1 MTEFFKLPVFGIGI
15 TLIAFFGALAL
26 RKKIKF
32 VLFNPVLIASAL
44 IILFLVIFDV
54 SFTDYN
60 KGGKYLSFFLGP
72 AIVALGVLFF
82 EKYQLIK
89 HNFYPFLLAVCCGGV
104 ISILSV
110 ASITVL
116 MNAPEVIIR
125 SIIPLSVTTPIAI
138 EISQITHGI
147 PSITAGVVIAVGIFG
162 NTMGPVFLKGVGIK
176 SKTAM
181 GTALGTAAHGI
192 GTARAIEEGHL
203 PGAYSGLAMC
213 VNGILTTLI
222 APYVVHWIV
231 GYVEGSQFII

>member
-1 MTEFFKLPVFGIGI
+1 MSEFFKLPIFGISI
-15 TLIAFFGALAL
+15 TLIAFFTALAL

-44 IILFLVIFDV
+44 IILFLVIFDIR
-54 SFTDYN
+54 FTDYN
-60 KGGKYLSFFLGP
+60 KGGKYVSFFLGP

-89 HNFYPFLLAVCCGGV
+89 HNIYPFLIAVCCGGL

-110 ASITVL
+110 SFIAVL
-116 MNAPEVIIR
+116 MNAPDVIIR

-162 NTMGPVFLKGVGIK
+162 NTIGPAFLQALGIK

-213 VNGILTTLI
+213 INGILTTLV
-222 APYVVHWIV
+222 APYVVLWIV
-231 GYVEGSQFII
+231 GSV

>member
-1 MTEFFKLPVFGIGI
+1 MSEFFKLPIFGISI

-44 IILFLVIFDV
+44 IILFLLVFDV

-89 HNFYPFLLAVCCGGV
+89 HNIYPFLLAVCCGGI
-104 ISILSV
+104 ISILCVSLIAV
-110 ASITVL
+110 F
-116 MNAPEVIIR
+116 MNAPDVLIR
-125 SIIPLSVTTPIAI
+125 SMIPISVTTPIAI
-138 EISQITHGI
+138 EITKITHGI

-162 NTMGPVFLKGVGIK
+162 NAFGPAFLKLLGIK

-192 GTARAIEEGHL
+192 GTARAIEEGQL

-213 VNGILTTLI
+213 VNGILTTMI
-222 APYVVHWIV
+222 APYVVVWIV
-231 GYVEGSQFII
+231 GYVKGSQFLI

>member
-1 MTEFFKLPVFGIGI
+1 MTEFFKLPIFGIII
-15 TLIAFFGALAL
+15 TLIAFFSAIAL
-26 RKKIKF
+26 RKKINF
-32 VLFNPVLIASAL
+32 VLFNPVLVASAL
-44 IILFLVIFDV
+44 IILFLVVFDV

-60 KGGKYLSFFLGP
+60 QGGKYLSFFLGP

-89 HNFYPFLLAVCCGGV
+89 HNVYPFLLAVCCGGI

-110 ASITVL
+110 ALITVL
-116 MNAPEVIIR
+116 MNAPDVIIR

-138 EISQITHGI
+138 EIAQITQGI
-147 PSITAGVVIAVGIFG
+147 PSITAGVVISVGIFG
-162 NTMGPVFLKGVGIK
+162 NTFGPAFLKAVGIK
-176 SKTAM
+176 SENAM

-192 GTARAIEEGHL
+192 GTARAIEKGHL

-222 APYVVHWIV
+222 APYVVLWMV
-231 GYVEGSQFII
+231 GPM